1 MGMFTQRI
9 ALSNQDARQVSST
22 KLHRLG
28 TVAETADGRV
38 YRYCLAGGSILAAG
52 LVNTSTARIAN
63 HTINSVATAV
73 TGNTGVR
80 QVNITL
86 AGNTATTA
94 AQYDDGFLTVID
106 SAGVGSAYL
115 IAGTPVI
122 AGSGTGIIQ
131 LAEQVM
137 TSLTTSSKASLSYS
151 PYGLAI
157 VGAAAAALFS
167 NGTNNVAVT
176 ASNYYWSQTG
186 GIASVLSDGVIGKG
200 SQAILSASVTGAL
213 VVEGTSA
220 VTQRIGVAPDAT
232 VDTKYYPVFLTLE

>member
-1 MGMFTQRI
+1 MFTQRI
-9 ALSNQDARQVSST
+9 ALSNQDARVVSAI
-22 KLHRLG
+22 KLHKLG

-38 YRYCLAGGSILAAG
+38 FRYSLAGATNLAAG
-52 LVNTSTARIAN
+52 LVNTSTAKVAN
-63 HTINSVATAV
+63 HTNNAV
-73 TGNTGVR
+73 SIAAPVGQRFVS
-80 QVNITL
+80 ITL
-86 AGNTATTA
+86 AGNTATTQD
-94 AQYDDGFLTVID
+94 QYLEGHLVIND
-106 SAGVGSAYL
+106 AAGVGCAYS
-115 IAGTPVI
+115 IAGVPVI
-122 AGSGTGIIQ
+122 VGSGTGVIQ
-131 LAEQVM
+131 LNEAVA
-137 TSLTTSSKASLSYS
+137 TALTTSSKASLAYS

-157 VGAAAAALFS
+157 VGASAAALFS

-200 SQAILSASVTGAL
+200 SQAILSASVNGAL

>member
-1 MGMFTQRI
+1 MFTQRI
-9 ALSNQDARQVSST
+9 SLTNQDARKTSST
-22 KLHRLG
+22 KLHKLG

-38 YRYCLAGGSILAAG
+38 YRYALAGAVNLAAG
-52 LVNTSTARIAN
+52 LVNTSTAKVAN
-63 HTINSVATAV
+63 HTNLAVTATAV
-73 TGNTGVR
+73 GSRT
-80 QVNITL
+80 VNVTL
-86 AGNTATTA
+86 GATATTA
-94 AQYDDGFLTVID
+94 AQYDDGHLVVND
-106 SAGVGSAYL
+106 SAGVGSAYS

-122 AGSGTGIIQ
+122 ALSTAGNIQ
-131 LAEQVM
+131 LAESIA
-137 TSLTTSSKASLSYS
+137 TALTTSSKVSLAYN
-151 PYGLAI
+151 PWGLAI

-176 ASNYYWSQTG
+176 AAFYYWSQTG

-232 VDTKYYPVFLTLE
+232 VDTKYYPVYLTLE